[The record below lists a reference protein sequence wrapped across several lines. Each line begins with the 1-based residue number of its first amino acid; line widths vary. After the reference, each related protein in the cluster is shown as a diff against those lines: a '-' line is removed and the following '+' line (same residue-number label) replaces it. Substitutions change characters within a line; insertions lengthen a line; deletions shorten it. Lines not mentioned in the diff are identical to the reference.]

1 MGKGRP
7 VSSSAASLTDL
18 EGFDRELRALKAEAT
33 AALGP
38 DDLAHLLKL
47 ERWGRACTF
56 AGYATSWLVPNP
68 LSMALIATGAM
79 SRWAIIAHHVTHK
92 GMDRVP
98 GTPARLTSSGFA
110 KGARRWVDWFD
121 WFIPEAWSYEHNVL
135 HHAYTNEVVDP
146 DLVEENLAP
155 LRDAKL
161 PQLLKVLVV
170 LTSAAT
176 WKVTYYAP
184 NTLQVLQ
191 RKRRR
196 EGQRE
201 LTARSDA
208 RGPERTIAAFDFTQR
223 DGRELWLRS
232 LLPYTL
238 LRFVLLPACALPL
251 GSFAALSVWLNSLGA
266 ELLANL
272 YTFFIIT
279 PNHAGDDLERF
290 DGPTAQP
297 REWFVRQVR
306 SSVNY
311 RTGGDLNDFL
321 HGFLNYQI
329 EHHLFPELPPRQYQL
344 LQPRVKA
351 LCEKYGVPYRQ
362 QSVFARVRQLVGIAI
377 GERRMAR
384 PTPAVTAPALVP

>member
-1 MGKGRP
+1 
-7 VSSSAASLTDL
+7 VTSLAPHFDL
-18 EGFDRELRALKAEAT
+18 DGFDRDLRELKAQAN

-47 ERWGRACTF
+47 ERWGRACTI
-56 AGYATSWLVPNP
+56 AGYALSFVPNP
-68 LSMALIATGAM
+68 LSMLFIATGAM

-98 GTPARLTSSGFA
+98 GTPTRLTSTGFA
-110 KGARRWVDWFD
+110 KGWRRWLDWFD

-155 LRDAKL
+155 LRDAAL
-161 PQLLKVLVV
+161 PRWLKVVV
-170 LTSAAT
+170 LLTSAAT

-196 EGQRE
+196 EGHSE

-208 RGPERTIAAFDFTQR
+208 RGPERTIAAFDPTTSE
-223 DGRELWLRS
+223 GRELWRRS
-232 LLPYTL
+232 LLPYAL
-238 LRFVLLPACALPL
+238 LRFVLLPLLAAPL
-251 GSFAALSVWLNSLGA
+251 GAFAVLSVWLNSVGA

-290 DGPTAQP
+290 EGPTTQP

-306 SSVNY
+306 SSANY
-311 RTGGDLNDFL
+311 ATGGDLNDFL

-344 LQPRVKA
+344 LQPKVKA
-351 LCEKYGVPYRQ
+351 LCAKYGVPYRQ
-362 QSVFARVRQLVGIAI
+362 ESVVARARQLVGIAI
-377 GERRMAR
+377 GERSMAR
-384 PTPAVTAPALVP
+384 PLALEP